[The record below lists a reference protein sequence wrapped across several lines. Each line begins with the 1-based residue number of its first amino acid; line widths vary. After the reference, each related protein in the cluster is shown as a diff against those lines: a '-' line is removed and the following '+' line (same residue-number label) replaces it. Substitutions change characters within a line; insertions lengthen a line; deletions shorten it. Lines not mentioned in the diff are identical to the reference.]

1 MNGALVKKT
10 SSCKRPIKKFY
21 LFLFK
26 NVLITLDRF
35 SVLHPVQILVYQD
48 MATYIRGLDLVRG
61 VLRNIMLTNISRSE
75 ITLTLL
81 IDLPDDI
88 MDYNISNIGHLGDRT
103 KWRL

>member
-10 SSCKRPIKKFY
+10 SSCKRPTCIKKFY

-35 SVLHPVQILVYQD
+35 SVLHPVQVLVYQD
-48 MATYIRGLDLVRG
+48 MATYIRGLDLVHG

-81 IDLPDDI
+81 IDIPE
-88 MDYNISNIGHLGDRT
+88 NGHLRAQERVAIVER
-103 KWRL
+103 WPL